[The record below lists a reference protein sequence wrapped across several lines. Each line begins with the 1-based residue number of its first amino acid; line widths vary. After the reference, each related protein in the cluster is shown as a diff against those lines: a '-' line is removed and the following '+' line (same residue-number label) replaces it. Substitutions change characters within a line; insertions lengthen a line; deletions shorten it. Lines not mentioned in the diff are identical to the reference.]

1 MVHFAETGISANTN
15 EQSGPSDAVDCN
27 SVYLYYAVHVSTLAA
42 STCNAC
48 AISKN
53 NLMSHLHVVHKF
65 FDIKCHCRL
74 FNLGDL

>member
-53 NLMSHLHVVHKF
+53 N
-65 FDIKCHCRL
+65 
-74 FNLGDL
+74 